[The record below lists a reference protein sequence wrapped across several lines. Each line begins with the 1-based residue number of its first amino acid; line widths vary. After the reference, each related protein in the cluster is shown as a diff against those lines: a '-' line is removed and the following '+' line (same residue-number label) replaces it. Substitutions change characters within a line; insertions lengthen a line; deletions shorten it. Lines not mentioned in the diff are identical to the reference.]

1 MASELDV
8 QEALRA
14 ATRPMGTAAL
24 AVVLDSHWSI
34 VSELVYS
41 LERKGEV
48 TWQAGGWAIKPAAV
62 PSTDAPVFHAP
73 ALLVRPNVPNPAQP

>member
-1 MASELDV
+1 MASESDV

-24 AVVLDSHWSI
+24 AVLLDSHWSI
-34 VSELVYS
+34 VSELLYS

-48 TWQAGGWAIKPAAV
+48 TWQGEGWTLKPAAV
-62 PSTDAPVFHAP
+62 PSTEPPVFHAP